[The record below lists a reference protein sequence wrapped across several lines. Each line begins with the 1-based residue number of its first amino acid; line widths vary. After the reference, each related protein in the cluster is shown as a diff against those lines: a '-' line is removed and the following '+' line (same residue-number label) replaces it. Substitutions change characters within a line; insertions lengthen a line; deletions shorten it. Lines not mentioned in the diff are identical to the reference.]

1 MEKSIRTVDT
11 ITSTADKYVLRRPA
25 YNVEQLYMH
34 SNVYAGFV
42 RDADLTWVLFES
54 DSRS

>member
-34 SNVYAGFV
+34 SNMYAGFV